1 MISLVQEEDIKYLTM
16 TYLSNTDV
24 NYILRILKVISC
36 GGCRYYLFS
45 FDYMNDN
52 NKDCSLISYKNGGG
66 ACTCCNH
73 NTHGALLYLINGD
86 LVTLCFDCLQR
97 KHFHF
102 SPELKTS
109 LVASS
114 LAKYNHADLL
124 NKIFSHWDAEHKYY
138 GYKVRNISKSG
149 NTYYYLDFMDKYSL
163 HSINPKVHFD
173 VTFNQA
179 KHLYLYNYLFLLS
192 YLNSDTTKKT
202 YYDNLIS
209 NFSQEELKEAK
220 ERLLLAGLDETKSHA
235 SQDSSTSSKES
246 QTQKESHISQKESH
260 FNQDSSTPSKEYS
273 FSQDSPTPPK
283 ESSFSQEQQQPSRA
297 EGELGAQ
304 LPSCLTEGAKRRRES
319 SNSQEIT
326 SIKSKSDNCL
336 MVGQTYKNAKI
347 KLQKI
352 KKDKRGFFKGHY
364 KHLYAIYYGNHSLL
378 WNTNKDVEDGKYI
391 CTFTVQRSALTW
403 GYMFINNCRLKK
415 IEKE

>member
-1 MISLVQEEDIKYLTM
+1 MISLVQEDDIKYLTM

-36 GGCRYYLFS
+36 DGCRYYLFS

-52 NKDCSLISYKNGGG
+52 NKDCSLITYKNGGG

-149 NTYYYLDFMDKYSL
+149 DIYYYLDFMDKYSL

-202 YYDNLIS
+202 YYDNLVS
-209 NFSQEELKEAK
+209 NFSPEELKEAK

-235 SQDSSTSSKES
+235 SQDFST
-246 QTQKESHISQKESH
+246 SQKES
-260 FNQDSSTPSKEYS
+260 SV
-273 FSQDSPTPPK
+273 
-283 ESSFSQEQQQPSRA
+283 SQEQRQLSRA

-304 LPSCLTEGAKRRRES
+304 RPSCLTEGAKRRRES

-352 KKDKRGFFKGHY
+352 KKDKRGFFKGNY

-378 WNTNKDVEDGKYI
+378 WNTNKDVEDGKYV

>member
-102 SPELKTS
+102 SSELKTS

-124 NKIFSHWDAEHKYY
+124 NKIFSHWDTEHKYY

-209 NFSQEELKEAK
+209 NFSPEELNEAK
-220 ERLLLAGLDETKSHA
+220 KRLLLAGLGETKSHA
-235 SQDSSTSSKES
+235 SQDSSPPSNES
-246 QTQKESHISQKESH
+246 
-260 FNQDSSTPSKEYS
+260 N
-273 FSQDSPTPPK
+273 FSQG
-283 ESSFSQEQQQPSRA
+283 QRQPSQA

-304 LPSCLTEGAKRRRES
+304 RPSCLTEGAKRRRES

-364 KHLYAIYYGNHSLL
+364 KHLYVIYYGNHSLL

>member
-1 MISLVQEEDIKYLTM
+1 MISLVQEDDIKYLTM

-45 FDYMNDN
+45 FDYMNDK
-52 NKDCSLISYKNGGG
+52 NKDCSLISYRNGGG

-209 NFSQEELKEAK
+209 NFSPEELKEAK
-220 ERLLLAGLDETKSHA
+220 ERLLLAGLGETKSHA
-235 SQDSSTSSKES
+235 SQDSSTSSRES
-246 QTQKESHISQKESH
+246 QIQKES
-260 FNQDSSTPSKEYS
+260 N
-273 FSQDSPTPPK
+273 
-283 ESSFSQEQQQPSRA
+283 FSQEQLQSSRA

-304 LPSCLTEGAKRRRES
+304 RPSCLTEGAKRRRES

-336 MVGQTYKNAKI
+336 MVGQTYKNAKV

-391 CTFTVQRSALTW
+391 CTFTVQRSAFTW

>member
-1 MISLVQEEDIKYLTM
+1 MISLVQEDDIKYLTM

-45 FDYMNDN
+45 FDYMNDK
-52 NKDCSLISYKNGGG
+52 NKDCSLISYKDGGG

-73 NTHGALLYLINGD
+73 STHGSLLYLINGD

-97 KHFHF
+97 KHFNF

-114 LAKYNHADLL
+114 LAKHNHTDLL
-124 NKIFSHWDAEHKYY
+124 DKIFSHWDTEHKYY

-149 NTYYYLDFMDKYSL
+149 DTYYYLDFMDKYSL
-163 HSINPKVHFD
+163 HSINPKIHFD

-220 ERLLLAGLDETKSHA
+220 ERLILAGLGGTKSQTTKGP
-235 SQDSSTSSKES
+235 SFNQDPRTSPKES
-246 QTQKESHISQKESH
+246 QTTGESNVSQDSNTSPKESSFSQDPLTSQKES
-260 FNQDSSTPSKEYS
+260 QTPKESS
-273 FSQDSPTPPK
+273 FSQDSPT
-283 ESSFSQEQQQPSRA
+283 SQKKSKT
-297 EGELGAQ
+297 
-304 LPSCLTEGAKRRRES
+304 SK
-319 SNSQEIT
+319 EIT
-326 SIKSKSDNCL
+326 AIKSKSDNCL
-336 MVGQTYKNAKI
+336 MVGQTYKNAKV

-364 KHLYAIYYGNHSLL
+364 KHLYAIYYGSHALL
-378 WNTNKDVEDGKYI
+378 WNTNKDVEDGKYV

>member
-1 MISLVQEEDIKYLTM
+1 MISLVQEDDIKYLTM

-36 GGCRYYLFS
+36 DGCRYYLFS

-124 NKIFSHWDAEHKYY
+124 NKIFSHWDTEHKYY
-138 GYKVRNISKSG
+138 GYKVRNISKNG

-209 NFSQEELKEAK
+209 NFSQEELNEAK
-220 ERLLLAGLDETKSHA
+220 KRLLLAGLDETKSHA
-235 SQDSSTSSKES
+235 SQDSSTS
-246 QTQKESHISQKESH
+246 
-260 FNQDSSTPSKEYS
+260 
-273 FSQDSPTPPK
+273 PK
-283 ESSFSQEQQQPSRA
+283 EFNFSQEQQQPSRA
-297 EGELGAQ
+297 KGELGVQ
-304 LPSCLTEGAKRRRES
+304 RPSCLTEGAKRRRES

-336 MVGQTYKNAKI
+336 MVGQTYKNAKV

>member
-1 MISLVQEEDIKYLTM
+1 MISLVQEDDIKYLTM
-16 TYLSNTDV
+16 TYLSNTDI

-52 NKDCSLISYKNGGG
+52 NKNCSLISYKNGGG

-124 NKIFSHWDAEHKYY
+124 NKIFSHWDTEHKYY
-138 GYKVRNISKSG
+138 GYKVRNVSKSG

-209 NFSQEELKEAK
+209 NFSPEELKEAK

-246 QTQKESHISQKESH
+246 QTQKES
-260 FNQDSSTPSKEYS
+260 
-273 FSQDSPTPPK
+273 
-283 ESSFSQEQQQPSRA
+283 SFSQEQRQSSRA
-297 EGELGAQ
+297 EGALGAQ
-304 LPSCLTEGAKRRRES
+304 RPSCLTEGAKRRRES

-326 SIKSKSDNCL
+326 AIKSKSDNCL

>member
-1 MISLVQEEDIKYLTM
+1 MISLVQEDDIKYLTM

-45 FDYMNDN
+45 FDYMNDK
-52 NKDCSLISYKNGGG
+52 NKDCSLITYKNGGG

-102 SPELKTS
+102 SPELKIS

-124 NKIFSHWDAEHKYY
+124 NKIFSHWDTEHKYY

-149 NTYYYLDFMDKYSL
+149 DIYYYLDFMDKYSL

-235 SQDSSTSSKES
+235 SQDSST
-246 QTQKESHISQKESH
+246 
-260 FNQDSSTPSKEYS
+260 
-273 FSQDSPTPPK
+273 PPK
-283 ESSFSQEQQQPSRA
+283 ESSFSQEQRQPSRA

-304 LPSCLTEGAKRRRES
+304 RPSCLTEGAKRRRES

-326 SIKSKSDNCL
+326 AIKSKSDNCL

>member
-1 MISLVQEEDIKYLTM
+1 MISLVQEDDIKYLTM

-45 FDYMNDN
+45 FDYMNDK

-124 NKIFSHWDAEHKYY
+124 NKIFSHWDTEHKYY

-149 NTYYYLDFMDKYSL
+149 DIYYYLDFMDKYSL
-163 HSINPKVHFD
+163 NSINPKVHFD

-220 ERLLLAGLDETKSHA
+220 ERLLLAGLGETKSHA
-235 SQDSSTSSKES
+235 SQDSS
-246 QTQKESHISQKESH
+246 
-260 FNQDSSTPSKEYS
+260 
-273 FSQDSPTPPK
+273 TPPK

-304 LPSCLTEGAKRRRES
+304 RPSCLTEGAKRRRES

>member
-1 MISLVQEEDIKYLTM
+1 MISLVQEDDIKYLTM

-45 FDYMNDN
+45 FDYMNDK

-124 NKIFSHWDAEHKYY
+124 NKIFSHWDTEHKYY

-149 NTYYYLDFMDKYSL
+149 DIYYYLDFMDKYSL

-202 YYDNLIS
+202 YYDNLVS
-209 NFSQEELKEAK
+209 NFSPEELKEAK

-235 SQDSSTSSKES
+235 SQD
-246 QTQKESHISQKESH
+246 
-260 FNQDSSTPSKEYS
+260 
-273 FSQDSPTPPK
+273 FSTPPK

-304 LPSCLTEGAKRRRES
+304 RPSCLTEGAKRRRES

>member
-1 MISLVQEEDIKYLTM
+1 MISLVQEDDIKYLTM

-45 FDYMNDN
+45 FDYMNDK

-66 ACTCCNH
+66 TCTCCNH

-124 NKIFSHWDAEHKYY
+124 NKIFSHWDTEHKYY

-209 NFSQEELKEAK
+209 NFSPEELKEAK

-235 SQDSSTSSKES
+235 SQDFSTSSRES
-246 QTQKESHISQKESH
+246 QIQ
-260 FNQDSSTPSKEYS
+260 
-273 FSQDSPTPPK
+273 K
-283 ESSFSQEQQQPSRA
+283 ESSFSQEQRQSSQA

-304 LPSCLTEGAKRRRES
+304 RPSCLTEGAKHRRES

-326 SIKSKSDNCL
+326 AIKSKSDNCL

>member
-52 NKDCSLISYKNGGG
+52 NKDCSLISYRNGGG

-124 NKIFSHWDAEHKYY
+124 NKIFSHWDTEHKYY

-209 NFSQEELKEAK
+209 NFSPEELNEAK
-220 ERLLLAGLDETKSHA
+220 ERLLLAGLGETKSHD
-235 SQDSSTSSKES
+235 SQDSSPPSKES
-246 QTQKESHISQKESH
+246 QTQKESHTSQKESH
-260 FNQDSSTPSKEYS
+260 FNQDSSTPPKEYS

-304 LPSCLTEGAKRRRES
+304 RPSCLTEGAKRRRES

-352 KKDKRGFFKGHY
+352 KKDKRGFFKGNY

>member
-1 MISLVQEEDIKYLTM
+1 MISLVQEDDIKYLTM

-52 NKDCSLISYKNGGG
+52 NKDCSLITYKNSGG

-124 NKIFSHWDAEHKYY
+124 NKIFSHWDTEHKYY

-149 NTYYYLDFMDKYSL
+149 DIYYYLDFMDKYSL

-209 NFSQEELKEAK
+209 NFNQEELKEAK
-220 ERLLLAGLDETKSHA
+220 ERLLLAGLGETKSHA
-235 SQDSSTSSKES
+235 SQDSSTSSRES
-246 QTQKESHISQKESH
+246 QIQKES
-260 FNQDSSTPSKEYS
+260 N
-273 FSQDSPTPPK
+273 
-283 ESSFSQEQQQPSRA
+283 FSQEQLQSSRA

-304 LPSCLTEGAKRRRES
+304 RPSCLTEGAKRRRES

-336 MVGQTYKNAKI
+336 MVGQTYKNAKV

-391 CTFTVQRSALTW
+391 CTFTVQRSAFTW

>member
-1 MISLVQEEDIKYLTM
+1 MISLVQEDDIKYLTM

-45 FDYMNDN
+45 FDYMNDK

-124 NKIFSHWDAEHKYY
+124 NKIFSHWDTEHKYY

-220 ERLLLAGLDETKSHA
+220 ERLLLAGLGETKSHA
-235 SQDSSTSSKES
+235 SQDSS
-246 QTQKESHISQKESH
+246 
-260 FNQDSSTPSKEYS
+260 
-273 FSQDSPTPPK
+273 TPPK

-304 LPSCLTEGAKRRRES
+304 RPSCLTEGAKRRRVS

>member
-66 ACTCCNH
+66 TCTCCNH

-124 NKIFSHWDAEHKYY
+124 NKIFSHWDTEHKYY

-149 NTYYYLDFMDKYSL
+149 DIYYYLDFMDKYSL

-209 NFSQEELKEAK
+209 NFSPEELKEAK
-220 ERLLLAGLDETKSHA
+220 ERLLLAGLGETKSHA
-235 SQDSSTSSKES
+235 SQDSS
-246 QTQKESHISQKESH
+246 
-260 FNQDSSTPSKEYS
+260 
-273 FSQDSPTPPK
+273 TPPK

-304 LPSCLTEGAKRRRES
+304 RPSCLTEGAKRRRES

-352 KKDKRGFFKGHY
+352 KKDKRGFFKGNY

>member
-1 MISLVQEEDIKYLTM
+1 MISLVQEDDIKYLTM

-24 NYILRILKVISC
+24 NYILRIIKVISC

-45 FDYMNDN
+45 FDYMNDK

-97 KHFHF
+97 KHFYF

-124 NKIFSHWDAEHKYY
+124 NKIFSHWDTEHKYY

-209 NFSQEELKEAK
+209 NFSPEELKEAK
-220 ERLLLAGLDETKSHA
+220 ERLLLAGLGETKSHA
-235 SQDSSTSSKES
+235 SQDSSTSSRES
-246 QTQKESHISQKESH
+246 QIQKES
-260 FNQDSSTPSKEYS
+260 N
-273 FSQDSPTPPK
+273 
-283 ESSFSQEQQQPSRA
+283 FSQEQRQPSRA

-304 LPSCLTEGAKRRRES
+304 RPNCLTEGAKRRRES

-326 SIKSKSDNCL
+326 AIKSKSDNCL

-391 CTFTVQRSALTW
+391 CTFTVQRSAFTW

>member
-1 MISLVQEEDIKYLTM
+1 MISLVQEDDIKYLTM

-45 FDYMNDN
+45 FDYMNDK

-124 NKIFSHWDAEHKYY
+124 NKIFSHWDTEHKYY

-209 NFSQEELKEAK
+209 NFSPEELKEAK
-220 ERLLLAGLDETKSHA
+220 ERLLLAGLGETKSHA

-246 QTQKESHISQKESH
+246 
-260 FNQDSSTPSKEYS
+260 
-273 FSQDSPTPPK
+273 
-283 ESSFSQEQQQPSRA
+283 SFSQEQRQPSRA

-304 LPSCLTEGAKRRRES
+304 RPSCLTEGAKRRRES

-336 MVGQTYKNAKI
+336 MVGQTYKNAKV

-352 KKDKRGFFKGHY
+352 KKDKRGFFKGNY

>member
-1 MISLVQEEDIKYLTM
+1 MISLVQEDDIKYLTM

-45 FDYMNDN
+45 FDYMNDK

-66 ACTCCNH
+66 TCTCCNH

-86 LVTLCFDCLQR
+86 FVTLCFDCLQR

-102 SPELKTS
+102 SPEIKTS

-114 LAKYNHADLL
+114 LAKYNHVDLL
-124 NKIFSHWDAEHKYY
+124 NKIFSHWDTEHKYY

-209 NFSQEELKEAK
+209 NFSPEELKEAK
-220 ERLLLAGLDETKSHA
+220 ERLLLAGLGETKSHA
-235 SQDSSTSSKES
+235 SQDFSTS
-246 QTQKESHISQKESH
+246 Q
-260 FNQDSSTPSKEYS
+260 
-273 FSQDSPTPPK
+273 K
-283 ESSFSQEQQQPSRA
+283 ESSFSQEQRQPTRA

-304 LPSCLTEGAKRRRES
+304 RPSCLTEGAKRRRES

-326 SIKSKSDNCL
+326 AIKSKSDNCL
-336 MVGQTYKNAKI
+336 IVGQTYKNAKV

>member
-1 MISLVQEEDIKYLTM
+1 MISLVQEDDIKYLTM

-45 FDYMNDN
+45 FDYMNDK

-114 LAKYNHADLL
+114 LAKYNHTDLL
-124 NKIFSHWDAEHKYY
+124 NKIFSHWDTEHKYY

-209 NFSQEELKEAK
+209 NFSPEELKEAK
-220 ERLLLAGLDETKSHA
+220 ERLLLAGLGETKSHA
-235 SQDSSTSSKES
+235 SQDSSP
-246 QTQKESHISQKESH
+246 
-260 FNQDSSTPSKEYS
+260 PSKETS
-273 FSQDSPTPPK
+273 FSQD
-283 ESSFSQEQQQPSRA
+283 QRQPSRA

-304 LPSCLTEGAKRRRES
+304 RPSCLTEGAKRRRES
-319 SNSQEIT
+319 SNNQEIT
-326 SIKSKSDNCL
+326 AIKSKSDNCL
-336 MVGQTYKNAKI
+336 MVGQTYKNAKV

-352 KKDKRGFFKGHY
+352 KKDKRGFFKGNY

>member
-1 MISLVQEEDIKYLTM
+1 MISLVQEDDIKYLTM

-36 GGCRYYLFS
+36 NGCRYYLFS

-52 NKDCSLISYKNGGG
+52 NKDCSLITYKNGGG

-124 NKIFSHWDAEHKYY
+124 NKIFSHWDTEHKYY

-220 ERLLLAGLDETKSHA
+220 DRLLLAGLNESISHA
-235 SQDSSTSSKES
+235 SQDSS
-246 QTQKESHISQKESH
+246 
-260 FNQDSSTPSKEYS
+260 
-273 FSQDSPTPPK
+273 TPPK

-304 LPSCLTEGAKRRRES
+304 RPSCLTEGTKRRRES

-352 KKDKRGFFKGHY
+352 KKDKRGFFKGNY

>member
-1 MISLVQEEDIKYLTM
+1 MISLVQEDDIKYLTM

-45 FDYMNDN
+45 FDYMNDK
-52 NKDCSLISYKNGGG
+52 NKDCSLISYRNGGG

-124 NKIFSHWDAEHKYY
+124 NKIFSHWDTEHKYY

-209 NFSQEELKEAK
+209 NFSPEELKEAK
-220 ERLLLAGLDETKSHA
+220 ERLLLAGLGETKSHA
-235 SQDSSTSSKES
+235 SQDSS
-246 QTQKESHISQKESH
+246 
-260 FNQDSSTPSKEYS
+260 
-273 FSQDSPTPPK
+273 TPPK

-304 LPSCLTEGAKRRRES
+304 RPSCLTEGAKRRRES

-352 KKDKRGFFKGHY
+352 KKDKRGFFKGNY

>member
-1 MISLVQEEDIKYLTM
+1 MISLVQEDDIKYLTM

-45 FDYMNDN
+45 FDYMNDK
-52 NKDCSLISYKNGGG
+52 NKDCSLISYKNGGC

-97 KHFHF
+97 KHFYF

-209 NFSQEELKEAK
+209 NFSPEELKEAK
-220 ERLLLAGLDETKSHA
+220 ERLLLAGLGETKSHA
-235 SQDSSTSSKES
+235 SQDSSTSSRES
-246 QTQKESHISQKESH
+246 QIQKES
-260 FNQDSSTPSKEYS
+260 N
-273 FSQDSPTPPK
+273 
-283 ESSFSQEQQQPSRA
+283 FSQEQLQSSRA
-297 EGELGAQ
+297 ESELGAQ
-304 LPSCLTEGAKRRRES
+304 RPSCLTEGAKRRRES

-336 MVGQTYKNAKI
+336 MVGQTYKNAKV

>member
-1 MISLVQEEDIKYLTM
+1 MISLVQEDDIKYLTM

-45 FDYMNDN
+45 FDYMNDK

-124 NKIFSHWDAEHKYY
+124 NKIFSHWDTEHKYY

-220 ERLLLAGLDETKSHA
+220 ERLLLAGLGETKSHA
-235 SQDSSTSSKES
+235 SQDSS
-246 QTQKESHISQKESH
+246 
-260 FNQDSSTPSKEYS
+260 
-273 FSQDSPTPPK
+273 TPPK

-304 LPSCLTEGAKRRRES
+304 RPSRLTEGAKRRRES

-352 KKDKRGFFKGHY
+352 KKDKRGFFKGNY

>member
-1 MISLVQEEDIKYLTM
+1 MISLVQEDDIKYLTM

-36 GGCRYYLFS
+36 DGCRYYLFS
-45 FDYMNDN
+45 FDYMNDK
-52 NKDCSLISYKNGGG
+52 NKDCSLIYYKNGGG

-124 NKIFSHWDAEHKYY
+124 NKIFSHWDTEHKYY

-209 NFSQEELKEAK
+209 NFSPEELKEAK

-246 QTQKESHISQKESH
+246 QTQKES
-260 FNQDSSTPSKEYS
+260 
-273 FSQDSPTPPK
+273 
-283 ESSFSQEQQQPSRA
+283 SFSQEQRQPSRA

-304 LPSCLTEGAKRRRES
+304 RPSCLTEGAKRRRES

-326 SIKSKSDNCL
+326 AIKSKSDNCL
-336 MVGQTYKNAKI
+336 MVGQTYKNAKV

-378 WNTNKDVEDGKYI
+378 WNTNKNVEDGKYI

>member
-1 MISLVQEEDIKYLTM
+1 MISLVQEDDIKYLTM

-45 FDYMNDN
+45 FDYMNDK
-52 NKDCSLISYKNGGG
+52 NKDCSLISYRNGGG

-124 NKIFSHWDAEHKYY
+124 NKIFSHWDTEHKYY

-192 YLNSDTTKKT
+192 YLNSYTTKKT

-209 NFSQEELKEAK
+209 NFSPEELKEAK
-220 ERLLLAGLDETKSHA
+220 ERLLLAGLGETKSHA
-235 SQDSSTSSKES
+235 SQDSSTSSRES
-246 QTQKESHISQKESH
+246 QIQKES
-260 FNQDSSTPSKEYS
+260 N
-273 FSQDSPTPPK
+273 
-283 ESSFSQEQQQPSRA
+283 FSQEQRQPSRA

-304 LPSCLTEGAKRRRES
+304 RPSCLTEGAKRRRES

-336 MVGQTYKNAKI
+336 MVGQTYKNAKV

-391 CTFTVQRSALTW
+391 CTFTVQRSAFTW

>member
-1 MISLVQEEDIKYLTM
+1 MISLVQEDDIKYLTM

-36 GGCRYYLFS
+36 DGCRYYLFS

-52 NKDCSLISYKNGGG
+52 NKDCSLITYKNGGG

-124 NKIFSHWDAEHKYY
+124 NKIFSHWDTEHKYY

-220 ERLLLAGLDETKSHA
+220 ERLLLAGLGETKSHA
-235 SQDSSTSSKES
+235 SQDSST
-246 QTQKESHISQKESH
+246 
-260 FNQDSSTPSKEYS
+260 
-273 FSQDSPTPPK
+273 PPK
-283 ESSFSQEQQQPSRA
+283 ESSFSQDFPTLSNESSFSQGSSTHSKKSHISQ
-297 EGELGAQ
+297 
-304 LPSCLTEGAKRRRES
+304 KES

-352 KKDKRGFFKGHY
+352 KKDKRGFFKGNY

>member
-1 MISLVQEEDIKYLTM
+1 MISLVQEDDIKYLTM

-45 FDYMNDN
+45 FDYMNDK

-102 SPELKTS
+102 RPELKTS

-124 NKIFSHWDAEHKYY
+124 NKIFSHWDTEHKYY

-209 NFSQEELKEAK
+209 NFSPEELKEAK
-220 ERLLLAGLDETKSHA
+220 ERLLLAGLGETKSHA
-235 SQDSSTSSKES
+235 SQDSSTSSRES
-246 QTQKESHISQKESH
+246 QIQKES
-260 FNQDSSTPSKEYS
+260 N
-273 FSQDSPTPPK
+273 
-283 ESSFSQEQQQPSRA
+283 FSQEQRQPTRA
-297 EGELGAQ
+297 EGELGVQ
-304 LPSCLTEGAKRRRES
+304 RPSCLTEGAKRRRES

-336 MVGQTYKNAKI
+336 MVGQTYKNAKV

-391 CTFTVQRSALTW
+391 CTFTVQRSAFTW

>member
-1 MISLVQEEDIKYLTM
+1 MISLVQEDDIKYLTM

-45 FDYMNDN
+45 FDYMNDK

-124 NKIFSHWDAEHKYY
+124 NKIFSHWDTEHKYY
-138 GYKVRNISKSG
+138 GYKVRNISKNG

-209 NFSQEELKEAK
+209 NFSPEELKEAK
-220 ERLLLAGLDETKSHA
+220 ERLLLAGLGETKSHA
-235 SQDSSTSSKES
+235 SQDSSTSSRES
-246 QTQKESHISQKESH
+246 QIQKEP
-260 FNQDSSTPSKEYS
+260 N
-273 FSQDSPTPPK
+273 
-283 ESSFSQEQQQPSRA
+283 FSQEQRQPSRD

-304 LPSCLTEGAKRRRES
+304 RPSCLTEGAKRRRES

-336 MVGQTYKNAKI
+336 MVGQTYKNAKV

-352 KKDKRGFFKGHY
+352 KKDKRGFFKGNY

-391 CTFTVQRSALTW
+391 CTFTVQRSAFTW

>member
-1 MISLVQEEDIKYLTM
+1 MISLVQEDDIKYLTM

-24 NYILRILKVISC
+24 NYILRIIKVISC

-45 FDYMNDN
+45 FDYMNDK

-102 SPELKTS
+102 RPELKTS

-124 NKIFSHWDAEHKYY
+124 NKIFSHWDTEHKYY

-209 NFSQEELKEAK
+209 NFSPEELKEAK
-220 ERLLLAGLDETKSHA
+220 ERLLLAGLGETKSHA
-235 SQDSSTSSKES
+235 SQDSSTSSRES
-246 QTQKESHISQKESH
+246 QIQKES
-260 FNQDSSTPSKEYS
+260 N
-273 FSQDSPTPPK
+273 
-283 ESSFSQEQQQPSRA
+283 FSQEQRQPTRA
-297 EGELGAQ
+297 EGELGVQ
-304 LPSCLTEGAKRRRES
+304 RPSCLTEGAKRRRES

>member
-45 FDYMNDN
+45 FDYMNDK

-124 NKIFSHWDAEHKYY
+124 NKIFSHWDTEHKYY

-149 NTYYYLDFMDKYSL
+149 DIYYYLDFMDKYSL

-220 ERLLLAGLDETKSHA
+220 ERLLLAGLDETKSHD
-235 SQDSSTSSKES
+235 SQDSS
-246 QTQKESHISQKESH
+246 
-260 FNQDSSTPSKEYS
+260 
-273 FSQDSPTPPK
+273 TPPK

-304 LPSCLTEGAKRRRES
+304 RPSCLTEGAKRRRES

-352 KKDKRGFFKGHY
+352 KKDKRGFFKGNY

>member
-1 MISLVQEEDIKYLTM
+1 MISLVQEDDIKYLTM

-45 FDYMNDN
+45 FDYMNDK

-124 NKIFSHWDAEHKYY
+124 NKIFSHWDTEHKYY

-220 ERLLLAGLDETKSHA
+220 ERLLLAGLGETKSHA
-235 SQDSSTSSKES
+235 SQDSS
-246 QTQKESHISQKESH
+246 
-260 FNQDSSTPSKEYS
+260 
-273 FSQDSPTPPK
+273 TPPK

-304 LPSCLTEGAKRRRES
+304 RPSCLTEGAKRRRES

-391 CTFTVQRSALTW
+391 CTFTVQRSAPTW

>member
-1 MISLVQEEDIKYLTM
+1 MISLVQEDDIKYLTM

-45 FDYMNDN
+45 FDYMNDK

-124 NKIFSHWDAEHKYY
+124 NKIFSHWDTEHKYY
-138 GYKVRNISKSG
+138 GYKVRNVSKSG

-173 VTFNQA
+173 VTFNQV

-209 NFSQEELKEAK
+209 NFSPEELKEAK

-235 SQDSSTSSKES
+235 SQDSST
-246 QTQKESHISQKESH
+246 
-260 FNQDSSTPSKEYS
+260 
-273 FSQDSPTPPK
+273 PPK
-283 ESSFSQEQQQPSRA
+283 ESSFSQDFPTLSNESSFSQGSSTHSKKSHISQ
-297 EGELGAQ
+297 
-304 LPSCLTEGAKRRRES
+304 KES

-326 SIKSKSDNCL
+326 AIKSKSDNCL

>member
-1 MISLVQEEDIKYLTM
+1 MISLVQEDDIKYLTM

-45 FDYMNDN
+45 FDYMNDK

-66 ACTCCNH
+66 TCTCCNH

-102 SPELKTS
+102 SPEIKTS

-114 LAKYNHADLL
+114 LAKYNHVDLL
-124 NKIFSHWDAEHKYY
+124 NKIFSHWDTEHKYY

-209 NFSQEELKEAK
+209 NFSPEELKEAK
-220 ERLLLAGLDETKSHA
+220 ERLLLAGLGETKSHA
-235 SQDSSTSSKES
+235 SQDFSTS
-246 QTQKESHISQKESH
+246 Q
-260 FNQDSSTPSKEYS
+260 
-273 FSQDSPTPPK
+273 K
-283 ESSFSQEQQQPSRA
+283 ESSFSQEQRQPTRA

-304 LPSCLTEGAKRRRES
+304 RPSCLTEGAKRRRES

-326 SIKSKSDNCL
+326 AIKSKSDNCL
-336 MVGQTYKNAKI
+336 IVGQTYKNAKV

>member
-1 MISLVQEEDIKYLTM
+1 MISLVQEDDIKYLTM

-45 FDYMNDN
+45 FDYMNDK

-124 NKIFSHWDAEHKYY
+124 NKIFSHWDTEHKYY

-235 SQDSSTSSKES
+235 SQDSSP
-246 QTQKESHISQKESH
+246 
-260 FNQDSSTPSKEYS
+260 PS
-273 FSQDSPTPPK
+273 K
-283 ESSFSQEQQQPSRA
+283 ESSFSQGQRQPSQA
-297 EGELGAQ
+297 EGALGAQ
-304 LPSCLTEGAKRRRES
+304 RPSCLTEGAKRRRES
-319 SNSQEIT
+319 SNSQDSSVSTKESKASKEIT
-326 SIKSKSDNCL
+326 AIKSKSDNCL

-352 KKDKRGFFKGHY
+352 KKDKRGFFKGNY

>member
-1 MISLVQEEDIKYLTM
+1 MISLVQEDDIKYLTM
-16 TYLSNTDV
+16 TYLSNTDI

-36 GGCRYYLFS
+36 DGCRYYLFS

-124 NKIFSHWDAEHKYY
+124 NKIFSHWDTEHKYY

-220 ERLLLAGLDETKSHA
+220 ERLLLAGLGETKSHA
-235 SQDSSTSSKES
+235 SQDSSP
-246 QTQKESHISQKESH
+246 
-260 FNQDSSTPSKEYS
+260 PS
-273 FSQDSPTPPK
+273 K
-283 ESSFSQEQQQPSRA
+283 ESSFSQGQQQSSRA

-304 LPSCLTEGAKRRRES
+304 RPSCLTEGAKRRRES

>member
-1 MISLVQEEDIKYLTM
+1 MISLVQEDDIKYLTM

-36 GGCRYYLFS
+36 DGCRYYLFS

-124 NKIFSHWDAEHKYY
+124 NKIFSHWDTEHKYY

-220 ERLLLAGLDETKSHA
+220 ERLLLAGLGETKSHD
-235 SQDSSTSSKES
+235 SQDSSP
-246 QTQKESHISQKESH
+246 
-260 FNQDSSTPSKEYS
+260 PS
-273 FSQDSPTPPK
+273 K
-283 ESSFSQEQQQPSRA
+283 ESSFSQGQRQPSRA

-304 LPSCLTEGAKRRRES
+304 RPSCLTEGAKRRRES

>member
-1 MISLVQEEDIKYLTM
+1 MISLVQEDDIKYLIM

-36 GGCRYYLFS
+36 DGCRYYLFS

-97 KHFHF
+97 KHFYF
-102 SPELKTS
+102 NPELKTS

-124 NKIFSHWDAEHKYY
+124 NKIFSHWDTEHKYY

-209 NFSQEELKEAK
+209 NFSPEELKEAK
-220 ERLLLAGLDETKSHA
+220 ERLLLAGLDETKSHD
-235 SQDSSTSSKES
+235 SQDSSPPSKES
-246 QTQKESHISQKESH
+246 SI
-260 FNQDSSTPSKEYS
+260 
-273 FSQDSPTPPK
+273 
-283 ESSFSQEQQQPSRA
+283 SQEQRQPSQA
-297 EGELGAQ
+297 EGELGAKR
-304 LPSCLTEGAKRRRES
+304 PSCLTGGAKRRRES

>member
-1 MISLVQEEDIKYLTM
+1 MISLVQEDDIKYLTM

-36 GGCRYYLFS
+36 DGCRYYLFS

-124 NKIFSHWDAEHKYY
+124 NKIFSHWDTEHKYY
-138 GYKVRNISKSG
+138 GYKVRNVSKSG

-209 NFSQEELKEAK
+209 NFSPEELKEAK

-235 SQDSSTSSKES
+235 SQDSSTFLKES
-246 QTQKESHISQKESH
+246 QTQKES
-260 FNQDSSTPSKEYS
+260 
-273 FSQDSPTPPK
+273 
-283 ESSFSQEQQQPSRA
+283 SFSQEQRQPSRA
-297 EGELGAQ
+297 EGELGAKR
-304 LPSCLTEGAKRRRES
+304 PSCLTGGAKRRRES

-352 KKDKRGFFKGHY
+352 KKDKRGFFKGNY

>member
-1 MISLVQEEDIKYLTM
+1 MISLVQEDDIKYLTM

-36 GGCRYYLFS
+36 DGCRYYLFS

-52 NKDCSLISYKNGGG
+52 NKDCSLITYKNGGG

-124 NKIFSHWDAEHKYY
+124 NKIFSHWDTEHKYY

-149 NTYYYLDFMDKYSL
+149 DIYYYLDFMDKYSL

-202 YYDNLIS
+202 YYDNLVS
-209 NFSQEELKEAK
+209 NFSPEELKEAK
-220 ERLLLAGLDETKSHA
+220 ERLLLAGFDETKSHA
-235 SQDSSTSSKES
+235 SQDFST
-246 QTQKESHISQKESH
+246 SQKES
-260 FNQDSSTPSKEYS
+260 SI
-273 FSQDSPTPPK
+273 
-283 ESSFSQEQQQPSRA
+283 SQEQRQLSRA

-304 LPSCLTEGAKRRRES
+304 RPSCLTEGAKRRRES

-352 KKDKRGFFKGHY
+352 KKDKRGFFKGRY